1 MDGTY
6 THYFTIKI
14 KQMWVNIPFPWM
26 VYGIG
31 NWKIRV
37 YFMRGG
43 STCAQDPSVYGI
55 FKDLYGTDALY
66 VTTDRRYV
74 QKIAGIKVPAWK

>member
-1 MDGTY
+1 
-6 THYFTIKI
+6 
-14 KQMWVNIPFPWM
+14 M